1 MEREKCTVAKN
12 GIRVYSYK
20 NPAVHSFFISL
31 FVRAGSMYESER
43 ESGITHFLEHVAIR
57 NVNYIMGG
65 ELYPTLDRFGIE
77 FNASTYSEMVQFYVS
92 GAAESFGCG
101 SKIISQLFSEIKLPS
116 AEISTE
122 RERIKAEIR
131 ESDDKSSL
139 STFAGGIV
147 YGGTSLARPIT
158 GTASTVAKVTRARL
172 ESYRKRIFTPENL
185 FIYVTGAFSDEDI
198 EALAELVGEAPVFE
212 GEKHCNVA
220 PVCEKFGKREGKV
233 AIKSADFTMVR
244 FNFDLDMS
252 RISVAESDILY
263 DILFGGYNSR
273 FFIEMSEKRGLC
285 YDISGAAERYKNI
298 GSLAFSYEVRE
309 GALYD
314 SVELALSILDGLV
327 RTPPAEEGMM
337 KAGYVTNAKMLYDDP
352 RDTNFTFA
360 YDNHVMCAGYS
371 SIEERA
377 EVYKK
382 ITPRRISELADMIFR
397 PENLT
402 LTVKGRKKRIDT
414 ERLEGI
420 IKGFRK

>member
-1 MEREKCTVAKN
+1 MSHIA
-12 GIRVYSYK
+12 I
-20 NPAVHSFFISL
+20 L
-31 FVRAGSMYESER
+31 GS
-43 ESGITHFLEHVAIR
+43 
-57 NVNYIMGG
+57 GG
-65 ELYPTLDRFGIE
+65 
-77 FNASTYSEMVQFYVS
+77 
-92 GAAESFGCG
+92 FGCSLAVMCAG
-101 SKIISQLFSEIKLPS
+101 CGHTVMLWSPFQPEVEQLRATREHTKLLPGIKLPRQI
-116 AEISTE
+116 EIT
-122 RERIKAEIR
+122 
-131 ESDDKSSL
+131 D
-139 STFAGGIV
+139 
-147 YGGTSLARPIT
+147 
-158 GTASTVAKVTRARL
+158 
-172 ESYRKRIFTPENL
+172 
-185 FIYVTGAFSDEDI
+185 
-198 EALAELVGEAPVFE
+198 
-212 GEKHCNVA
+212 
-220 PVCEKFGKREGKV
+220 
-233 AIKSADFTMVR
+233 
-244 FNFDLDMS
+244 
-252 RISVAESDILY
+252 
-263 DILFGGYNSR
+263 
-273 FFIEMSEKRGLC
+273 
-285 YDISGAAERYKNI
+285 DISGAAERYKNI